1 MIEPSIVLIPIGYI
15 DESLLESLQRELG
28 LIFHLRIKV
37 SNPLPVPE
45 RAYNPRRQQ
54 YHSSAFLKELEK
66 RCFAGKRSK
75 CLGITSLDLFTN
87 NLNFIFGQAIIDGDV
102 CVISTHRLRPE
113 FYGQPPNS
121 KIFVDRTV
129 KEAVHELGHS
139 FGLMHCPNS
148 LCVMHFSNHI
158 LDTDRKSKNFCER
171 CESYILEKLII
182 SKKQQLDKLAKK

>member
-139 FGLMHCPNS
+139 FGLIHCPNS
-148 LCVMHFSNHI
+148 L
-158 LDTDRKSKNFCER
+158 
-171 CESYILEKLII
+171 
-182 SKKQQLDKLAKK
+182 